1 LKNKKG
7 TGFARA
13 FAVLAALS
21 LHSRTA
27 TNLVLTGKASVL
39 TLLAPSHKNE
49 HKLGINRG
57 EFV

>member
-13 FAVLAALS
+13 FAVLATLS

-39 TLLAPSHKNE
+39 MPLAPSRKNG
-49 HKLGINRG
+49 HKLGISGG